1 MASCRETPGCP
12 MSTMPTSS
20 FTERS
25 PPRSAS
31 MRRRRVGSA
40 RIWKASGTPIH
51 YSNDI
56 CLVNDI
62 FPILAPDAQ
71 AEEHRQLVEGSC
83 RGANR
88 PSPTFP
94 AQLPSLTDHIEHALH
109 TVDGEVEATDN
120 AVAVQQRHH
129 EVPPS
134 LAFGHVDLE
143 LEVESPEGQG
153 PVAIANEVV
162 EGRQQCR
169 PGLERP
175 CLDPTQPP
183 DV

>member
-1 MASCRETPGCP
+1 
-12 MSTMPTSS
+12 MSTTPTSS
-20 FTERS
+20 PTERS

-31 MRRRRVGSA
+31 IRRRRVGSA

-62 FPILAPDAQ
+62 FRALAPDAH
-71 AEEHRQLVEGSC
+71 AEERRQLAEGSR

-94 AQLPSLTDHIEHALH
+94 ARLPSLADHLENALH
-109 TVDGEVEATDN
+109 TVDGEVEPGDDAIE
-120 AVAVQQRHH
+120 VQERHH
-129 EVPPS
+129 ELTPA
-134 LAFGHVDLE
+134 LALRHVDLE

-153 PVAIANEVV
+153 PFAIADEVV
-162 EGRQQCR
+162 EGRQQRR
-169 PGLERP
+169 PRLERP
-175 CLDPTQPP
+175 
-183 DV
+183 